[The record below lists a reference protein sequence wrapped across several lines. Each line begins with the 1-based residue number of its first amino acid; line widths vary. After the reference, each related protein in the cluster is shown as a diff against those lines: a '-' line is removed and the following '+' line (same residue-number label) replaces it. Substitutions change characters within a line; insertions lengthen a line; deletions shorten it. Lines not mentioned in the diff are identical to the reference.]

1 MHRTVFT
8 HVFSTQKTFDTE
20 KLVHTDCTQIFY
32 RPTLLHGKLYPEQNL
47 HSRTFFAQKPLYTK
61 TNTLNI
67 FYRQTVLT
75 RRKFSAQNSYAQK
88 VLRTTFFTYRRFYT
102 QMSLHR
108 HKLHTETCAHSTRLH
123 TATFCTER
131 LCFPFLI
138 THLSC
143 SPSQIFICRKHWTFR
158 YCFRVNPAK
167 LQCGHCWQFLVFT
180 PHVPKLRYIIG
191 NWTFAVLL
199 LVFEIIGQNLLA
211 RARPLNNC
219 PCV

>member
-1 MHRTVFT
+1 MFFLHKKHLTQRNLYTQTAHKIFT
-8 HVFSTQKTFDTE
+8 DRLF
-20 KLVHTDCTQIFY
+20 CT
-32 RPTLLHGKLYPEQNL
+32 RKLYPEQNL

-61 TNTLNI
+61 TNTHNN

-75 RRKFSAQNSYAQK
+75 RRKFSAQNSYAQQ

-108 HKLHTETCAHSTRLH
+108 HKLHMKLVH
-123 TATFCTER
+123 TALVYTANFCTER

-138 THLSC
+138 TYLSC

-167 LQCGHCWQFLVFT
+167 LQRGHCWQFLVFP
-180 PHVPKLRYIIG
+180 PHVPKLR
-191 NWTFAVLL
+191 
-199 LVFEIIGQNLLA
+199 
-211 RARPLNNC
+211 
-219 PCV
+219 